1 MSARKPRARPQA
13 AISIPMKTFNALIK
27 KNKEGKIEDIVLV
40 KDGFSFSSFFFS
52 GLWFLYHKMWH
63 EFFAL
68 MMAGAMLCFFGD
80 FIPSLD
86 KFFLQLAFVFIVA
99 LNSNDWF
106 CEHLK
111 KKNYEF
117 VGLVFGDDYASAK
130 MRFVKNLKAD
140 YEIDPSDF
148 DDSILNPTL

>member
-1 MSARKPRARPQA
+1 MRQGGRFFFE
-13 AISIPMKTFNALIK
+13 IMKIFNALIK
-27 KNKEGKIEDIVLV
+27 KNSSGKIEDIVLL
-40 KDGFSFSSFFFS
+40 KEGFSWVAFFFS
-52 GLWFLYHKMWH
+52 GPWFLYHKMWQ

-68 MMAGAMLCFFGD
+68 MLAGAMLCFFGD
-80 FIPSLD
+80 FIPDFD
-86 KFFLQLAFVFIVA
+86 KFFLQFAFILIVA
-99 LNSNDWF
+99 LNSNDWL

-148 DDSILNPTL
+148 DDSILHPAL